1 MKTLQK
7 TILALATGSLLSMG
21 AQAAVSYAGQPYA
34 GVKVGQYN
42 PDVDGVDKA
51 TSYGVYGGYKM
62 ANNFGVEAEYLG
74 TDDKTYQENAITE
87 SEYSGKTYGL
97 YGTYDYTFPNT
108 ALYAK
113 GRLGVAKNEI
123 DLERKVKR
131 TGISSSNTISDTGI
145 AGGVGLGYNVTPMAS
160 VEAMYNMYPT
170 IEGEN
175 NTADVDVSGIT
186 LGAHLKF

>member
-34 GVKVGQYN
+34 GVKVGQYS
-42 PDVDGVDKA
+42 PDLDDNDDA

-74 TDDKTYQENAITE
+74 TDDADSYEDALYKE
-87 SEYSGKTYGL
+87 EYSGKVYGL

-108 ALYAK
+108 NLYAK
-113 GRLGVAKNEI
+113 GRLGVAKNE
-123 DLERKVKR
+123 VKATNTFKP
-131 TGISSSNTISDTGI
+131 TGSTESDKYSDTGL
-145 AGGVGLGYNVTPMAS
+145 AGGLGLGYNVTPMAS

-170 IEGEN
+170 IEASN
-175 NTADVDVSGIT
+175 NDDVDVSGIT

>member
-21 AQAAVSYAGQPYA
+21 AQAAVNYVGQPYA
-34 GVKVGQYN
+34 GVKVGQYS
-42 PDVDGVDKA
+42 PDDGEDA
-51 TSYGVYGGYKM
+51 TSYGVYGGYRM

-74 TDDKTYQENAITE
+74 TSDETLEDNAL
-87 SEYSGKTYGL
+87 SKVEYNGKVYGL
-97 YGTYDYTFPNT
+97 YGTYDYAFPNT
-108 ALYAK
+108 GLYAK

-123 DLERKVKR
+123 EFDGTSKVTGR
-131 TGISSSNTISDTGI
+131 TASTSVSDTGI
-145 AGGVGLGYNVTPMAS
+145 AGGLGLGYNVTPMAS

-170 IEGEN
+170 IEDD
-175 NTADVDVSGIT
+175 NTGDIDVSGIT